1 VAWAITAAVCCF
13 SQEGEYAIIDGRC
26 MFEPLVVET
35 LGIFN
40 MPARQLLTDLGRRI
54 SHISGDVGQAKM
66 LINYCTLESNPY

>member
-1 VAWAITAAVCCF
+1 MCKGGMGYHSCSVLLLARRRICN
-13 SQEGEYAIIDGRC
+13 YGRC

-54 SHISGDVGQAKM
+54 SHISGDVGQA
-66 LINYCTLESNPY
+66 T